1 MTRYSGVVQRQ
12 DESFWSSL
20 LGFESLPRS
29 QFPLPAPYYQYV
41 SNNALTESSQ

>member
-1 MTRYSGVVQRQ
+1 MPDCAYSGVVQWQ

-29 QFPLPAPYYQYV
+29 QFSALPSV
-41 SNNALTESSQ
+41 DFSFDGSNFFN